1 MQVGVADI
9 LAEVEVEGNGFAGWQ
24 CHQSAD
30 FLHLDVTT
38 NPGAMN
44 CLSSFNYLM
53 REISRFM
60 PYSSLTYQKVLR
72 TALSCQGFIYMQILG
87 ANTNLPN

>member
-44 CLSSFNYLM
+44 CRLW
-53 REISRFM
+53 I
-60 PYSSLTYQKVLR
+60 
-72 TALSCQGFIYMQILG
+72 IL
-87 ANTNLPN
+87 